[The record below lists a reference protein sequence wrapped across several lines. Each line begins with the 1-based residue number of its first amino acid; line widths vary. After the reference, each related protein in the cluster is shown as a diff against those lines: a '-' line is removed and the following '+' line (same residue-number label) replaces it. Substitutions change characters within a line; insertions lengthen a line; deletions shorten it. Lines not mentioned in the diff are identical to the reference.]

1 MSPAGWRAVDS
12 FATGGRLQ
20 GLEAAVAD
28 AGLSGERFQ
37 SEAGGRALLLPVG
50 PLSGGRVPG
59 IAVTGAPPE
68 ATEVLFLDPADAAGA
83 LDLLA
88 GLGGRA
94 RGVRVALPGEAGPG
108 GLVPEAGR
116 VLVTAGAE
124 PPQAYRLARPTDP
137 ARLDPMRPADSPRL
151 GEGADVLD
159 QRSKWFRSR
168 EGRGD

>member
-12 FATGGRLQ
+12 FASGGLFQ
-20 GLEAAVAD
+20 GLEVAVAD
-28 AGLSGERFQ
+28 AGLPGERFQ
-37 SEAGGRALLLPVG
+37 SDAGECALLLPVG
-50 PLSGGRVPG
+50 PLAEGRVPG
-59 IAVTGAPPE
+59 IAITGAPPE

-88 GLGGRA
+88 ALGGRA

-116 VLVTAGAE
+116 VVVTAEAE
-124 PPQAYRLARPTDP
+124 PPQAYRLARATDP
-137 ARLDPMRPADSPRL
+137 ARLDPMRPADAPRL
-151 GEGADVLD
+151 GEDADVLD